1 MIIKIGN
8 GSIDVDEKLIDILKD
23 KVLLI
28 KITMEKSPCTDNLCP
43 LIKKISYE
51 INDNYKFN
59 DTYKIN
65 DNIKI
70 EMYNEIYN
78 SINKER
84 EKIKIKKGFKGIEIK
99 GISLVNTV

>member
-8 GSIDVDEKLIDILKD
+8 GYIDMDEKIINALRN

-28 KITMEKSPCTDNLCP
+28 KIVIEKGPCTDNLCP

-51 INDNYKFN
+51 INDGYRFN
-59 DTYKIN
+59 DTIKIN
-65 DNIKI
+65 EPVKI
-70 EMYNEIYN
+70 EMYKEIYN

-99 GISLVNTV
+99 GISLVNII